1 MRTQP
6 FKPTRIELIQGNWI
20 YPAQQRGHTI
30 EVECEIIETNLLNSQ
45 NMQPSEIHLRKELAQ
60 CKETKG
66 AEAKKRT
73 PCIST
78 VYGFPRQFAQ
88 KSLLQSLYN
97 CKLKSY

>member
-6 FKPTRIELIQGNWI
+6 FKPTIIELIQGNWT
-20 YPAQQRGHTI
+20 YPTQHRGHTI

-66 AEAKKRT
+66 AEAKKRAKE
-73 PCIST
+73 IE
-78 VYGFPRQFAQ
+78 
-88 KSLLQSLYN
+88 KLLGIDKKIEKATIATDEQQE
-97 CKLKSY
+97 